1 MAHKKTRKLMLPF
14 LALAPF
20 VLANTGPNAECC
32 YLSPEHTLQNI
43 AFFRASGTSLEI
55 KPDCNPALPIIAS
68 KQREPITIHLNSYT
82 SKTIPD
88 RLARGIQ
95 FSHLT
100 IVVPV
105 NVAQTAPDA
114 PTAKVFEKLFWALRT
129 LHTLNLTIRGE
140 AVMSTSTSQS
150 MTGRMV
156 HKFRIIAERAKI
168 WGRPPTPPP
177 THSPTLTPPLS
188 PTLTPPLSPTLTP
201 PLTPPHSHSPPPP
214 LPSPTPPLPS
224 PPLQA
229 LPPSPHSP
237 PLTPPL
243 TPPHSHSHS
252 HSHSPTPLTPTPTAF
267 STSTRILR
275 LDTTHLKLNN
285 LPEALA
291 EWILARLDA
300 HDCEL
305 GLSID
310 KSPSITALRFLDAF
324 NPKALVYL
332 SVHGADALASIDCA
346 ALTQLLVRDVFE
358 VIKTQCPVGASEAT
372 LAAIASKAWATV
384 RVPAGLWA
392 SLAPLIRAPFA
403 VDTLCIDIGFNS
415 SLDAFWN
422 AACQERASV
431 TSLVLKLTNNGKIP
445 KSKQTIEALLKWI
458 DKSFA
463 HTEELEIADI
473 SSQITTSSF
482 NYPFIC
488 VDPLLPEL
496 KRLYC
501 RSFSGQALN
510 LYSPRSTLWVEPD
523 TYGYWALGAMVDE
536 MEHISRE
543 NIISIN
549 GTTPKLLHPG
559 SSMLLNPPC
568 MRCRK
573 TVRMIG
579 AKFSKTRTYI
589 VIVCPSHHV
598 VCSACLPKLSQIKPA
613 DKPLCCPLCKAVIV
627 DTGFNG
633 MIKKYERA
641 AVRFTIGPT

>member
-431 TSLVLKLTNNGKIP
+431 TSLVLKLT
-445 KSKQTIEALLKWI
+445 
-458 DKSFA
+458 
-463 HTEELEIADI
+463 
-473 SSQITTSSF
+473 
-482 NYPFIC
+482 
-488 VDPLLPEL
+488 
-496 KRLYC
+496 
-501 RSFSGQALN
+501 
-510 LYSPRSTLWVEPD
+510 
-523 TYGYWALGAMVDE
+523 
-536 MEHISRE
+536 
-543 NIISIN
+543 
-549 GTTPKLLHPG
+549 
-559 SSMLLNPPC
+559 
-568 MRCRK
+568 
-573 TVRMIG
+573 
-579 AKFSKTRTYI
+579 
-589 VIVCPSHHV
+589 
-598 VCSACLPKLSQIKPA
+598 
-613 DKPLCCPLCKAVIV
+613 
-627 DTGFNG
+627 
-633 MIKKYERA
+633 
-641 AVRFTIGPT
+641 